1 MGVQVLREFATR
13 MSSMGCSM
21 YDILQE
27 LDNMSRDPV
36 IGIHEEKDIKAITN
50 HLKLEVL
57 DINKFIKVNDL
68 PKVTNYSFFD
78 KPGQPSEDG
87 LLSYTIFGITSD
99 DRRNRFAYIDLNKKF
114 LHPLIYKAWVKVN
127 SKIKNVIAK
136 LDTYSIDKD
145 GYIVQDPEGS
155 NGIEFLIK
163 NINKIKFEETGKI
176 KKDISV
182 RFLQLNRKKN
192 LMFIDKEIIIP
203 AFYRDVNTNSSTKGS
218 VGVGKINQ
226 LYQSL
231 LIQAN
236 SINSTQEY
244 GFDMSGPSDM
254 RMQETLVTIYDWFCG
269 VSNSSIGA
277 DEKGIGIHGKF
288 GIYRM
293 ANMSKTSDFA
303 SRLVISAPQLKANS
317 PKDMIT
323 SFDKSSVPLASVI
336 SCFAPFV
343 QFAVRQFF
351 MQEFM
356 GTEMYPVFSPNNKET
371 VQYKKIVDPGIQF
384 SDDVILQQMNHFI
397 HGYNNRFIP
406 VEIQFEDGTK
416 YEMQFKGYYHGDE
429 GLGAESIHKRRLTW
443 VDVLYMGCVE
453 AVKNKMALI
462 SRYPVDSRTNQFAT
476 EIEVA
481 STNETEPMY
490 VGDTFYKNYPK
501 IKDSDIGK
509 DSSNMFIDTLSF
521 SNLYLAGIGGD
532 YDGDQ
537 CSIRGVFT
545 DEANQ
550 ELRKFVKSKKNFIE
564 VGASNIRVV
573 DSDTVQSLYSIT
585 KILPED
591 ANKLSDP
598 KF

>member
-1 MGVQVLREFATR
+1 MGVQVLREFTDR
-13 MSSMGCSM
+13 MITSGYNM

-27 LDNMSRDPV
+27 LDYLANDQI
-36 IGIHEEKDIKAITN
+36 IGIREEKDIKSVTN

-57 DINKFIKVNDL
+57 DIDKFIKVNDL
-68 PKVTNYSFFD
+68 QKVTNHIFFD
-78 KPGQPSEDG
+78 KPGQPTDDG
-87 LLSYTIFGITSD
+87 LLSNTIFGITSD
-99 DRRNRFAYIDLNKKF
+99 DRKNKFAYIDLNKKF
-114 LHPLIYKAWVKVN
+114 LHPLVYKAWSKVN
-127 SKIKNVIAK
+127 SKIKNIIAK
-136 LDTYSIDKD
+136 IDTYSIDKD
-145 GYIVQDPEGS
+145 GYIVQDPKGS
-155 NGIEFLIK
+155 NGLEFLIK

-182 RFLQLNRKKN
+182 RFLQINRKKN

-203 AFYRDVNTNSSTKGS
+203 AFYRDVNSNTSNKGS

-231 LIQAN
+231 IMQAN
-236 SINSTQEY
+236 SINSAQEY
-244 GFDMSGPSDM
+244 GFDMSGTSDM

-269 VSNSSIGA
+269 VSNSNIA
-277 DEKGIGIHGKF
+277 TDEKGIGIHGKF

-303 SRLVISAPQLKANS
+303 SRLVISAPQLKANT

-323 SFDKSSVPLASVI
+323 NFDKSSVPLASVI

-343 QFAVRQFF
+343 QFAARQFF
-351 MQEFM
+351 LQEFM
-356 GTEMYPVFSPNNKET
+356 GTETCPIVKANGE
-371 VQYKKIVDPGIQF
+371 VEYKKIVDPSIQF

-397 HGYNNRFIP
+397 HGYNNRLIP
-406 VEIQFEDGTK
+406 VEIQLEDGSTVD
-416 YEMQFKGYYHGDE
+416 MRFKGRSHEIDPEVIYN
-429 GLGAESIHKRRLTW
+429 RRMTW
-443 VDVLYMGCVE
+443 VDILYMASVE
-453 AVKNKMALI
+453 AVSNKMALI
-462 SRYPVDSRTNQFAT
+462 SRYPVDSRTNQFVT

-481 STNETEPMY
+481 STNETENMY
-490 VGDTFYKNYPK
+490 VGDNFYKFYPK

-509 DSSNMFIDTLSF
+509 DTSNMFVDTLSF

-545 DEANQ
+545 EEANE
-550 ELRKFVKSKKNFIE
+550 ELKKFAKSKKNFIE
-564 VGASNIRVV
+564 AGASNIRMV
-573 DSDTVQSLYSIT
+573 DSDTVQSLYSFT
-585 KILPED
+585 KILND
-591 ANKLSDP
+591 DIKKITDP